1 MRSDLAAFL
10 VAAKRQTHASDGN
23 RSAVA
28 TALTGARQQEYRAGR
43 FSYRDVHFGLARF
56 TGQETVALDDRV
68 IWSMVYCGG
77 VAPTVTDEA
86 AIALIHSC
94 LRQALYI
101 VAADRPFRGPRA
113 FGRDGLRYLDD
124 SEGDIASFRGIE
136 RITRDGAL
144 LYRLEY
150 CGGLVC

>member
-1 MRSDLAAFL
+1 MHAELAAFL
-10 VAAKRQTHASDGN
+10 VAAKRNTRASDGTG
-23 RSAVA
+23 SASVSA
-28 TALTGARQQEYRAGR
+28 QTGARQLNYRAGH
-43 FSYRDVHFGLARF
+43 FFYSDVHFGLARF

-77 VAPTVTDEA
+77 VVPAVTDEA

-101 VAADRPFRGPRA
+101 VEAERPFRGPRA

-124 SEGDIASFRGIE
+124 SEGDLASFRGTE

-144 LYRLEY
+144 VYRLEY
-150 CGGLVC
+150 CGGLVR

>member
-1 MRSDLAAFL
+1 MYADLAAFL
-10 VAAKRQTHASDGN
+10 AAAKRNIHASDGTG
-23 RSAVA
+23 SAVA
-28 TALTGARQQEYRAGR
+28 TAPNGARRREYGVGR
-43 FSYRDVHFGLARF
+43 FAYRDVHFGLVRF

-77 VAPTVTDEA
+77 VAPGVADEA

-101 VAADRPFRGPRA
+101 VEAERPFRGPRA

-136 RITRDGAL
+136 RIIRDGAL
-144 LYRLEY
+144 VYRLEY
-150 CGGLVC
+150 FGGLVR